1 MSYDIHNEEDLKKYV
16 AQTEQVAEQYKDACL
31 DYANSKLALDLLYV
45 KALKAGN
52 IKESGALEKAYT
64 IIADESPEARADY
77 EIFIKAEMLK
87 KGLEKV
93 LESRSQRAITQM
105 SLMKNRTS
113 QGV

>member
-1 MSYDIHNEEDLKKYV
+1 MSYDIHNEEDLKRYV
-16 AQTEQVAEQYKDACL
+16 AETEQVAEQYKEACL
-31 DYANSKLALDLLYV
+31 DYGNAKLSLDLLYV
-45 KALKAGN
+45 KALKAGS

-77 EIFIKAEMLK
+77 EIYVKATMLME
-87 KGLEKV
+87 GLKKV